1 MQEDDLKNIN
11 HFLEKNDNFLK
22 NKYQYLENWIDNLKI
37 SKNDHTKVI
46 KEINK
51 YKNLKEKLHQNPIN
65 KYNTMLK
72 TNKRDFTI
80 NTLKEIYKL
89 INETN
94 DIEKEKQ
101 IITAFENVSI
111 ELKKELKIKKE
122 GIYKFISYEVLRDE
136 LETKEEK
143 KSKNKL

>member
-1 MQEDDLKNIN
+1 
-11 HFLEKNDNFLK
+11 
-22 NKYQYLENWIDNLKI
+22 
-37 SKNDHTKVI
+37 
-46 KEINK
+46 
-51 YKNLKEKLHQNPIN
+51 
-65 KYNTMLK
+65 MLK

-94 DIEKEKQ
+94 DIEKEKENQ
-101 IITAFENVSI
+101 IIIAFENVSI

-136 LETKEEK
+136 LEIKEEK
-143 KSKNKL
+143 KPKYKL

>member
-1 MQEDDLKNIN
+1 
-11 HFLEKNDNFLK
+11 
-22 NKYQYLENWIDNLKI
+22 
-37 SKNDHTKVI
+37 
-46 KEINK
+46 
-51 YKNLKEKLHQNPIN
+51 
-65 KYNTMLK
+65 MLK

-111 ELKKELKIKKE
+111 DIKKELKIKKE
-122 GIYKFISYEVLRDE
+122 GIYKYISYEVLRDE
-136 LETKEEK
+136 IENKEEK
-143 KSKNKL
+143 KPKYKL

>member
-1 MQEDDLKNIN
+1 
-11 HFLEKNDNFLK
+11 
-22 NKYQYLENWIDNLKI
+22 
-37 SKNDHTKVI
+37 
-46 KEINK
+46 
-51 YKNLKEKLHQNPIN
+51 
-65 KYNTMLK
+65 MLK

-94 DIEKEKQ
+94 DIEKEKENQ
-101 IITAFENVSI
+101 IIIAFENVSI

-136 LETKEEK
+136 IEIKEEK
-143 KSKNKL
+143 KPKYKL

>member
-1 MQEDDLKNIN
+1 MNISPYLYTN
-11 HFLEKNDNFLK
+11 EKIVCQDFLSKYSGFITFEK
-22 NKYQYLENWIDNLKI
+22 IIAKI
-37 SKNDHTKVI
+37 I
-46 KEINK
+46 K
-51 YKNLKEKLHQNPIN
+51 QNPIN

>member
-1 MQEDDLKNIN
+1 
-11 HFLEKNDNFLK
+11 
-22 NKYQYLENWIDNLKI
+22 
-37 SKNDHTKVI
+37 
-46 KEINK
+46 
-51 YKNLKEKLHQNPIN
+51 
-65 KYNTMLK
+65 MLK

-111 ELKKELKIKKE
+111 EIKK
-122 GIYKFISYEVLRDE
+122 S
-136 LETKEEK
+136 
-143 KSKNKL
+143 